1 MVGPGKSGAAQGGPG
16 DGGSPFLF
24 TSSSDFMFFFF
35 FNKTVFQILGFN
47 TRFFIS
53 LLNRILF
60 VIVYLLGHT
69 LGNLIALV
77 STSTLTLG
85 RTIDEKSGLSAPPD
99 NRTERKICPPNT
111 PRLSW

>member
-1 MVGPGKSGAAQGGPG
+1 MPISIYQFVI
-16 DGGSPFLF
+16 FRHF
-24 TSSSDFMFFFF
+24 VIF
-35 FNKTVFQILGFN
+35 FNKRAFQMLGFN

-53 LLNRILF
+53 LLNRLIF

-85 RTIDEKSGLSAPPD
+85 RTIDEKSGLWAPPD
-99 NRTERKICPPNT
+99 NRTERKI
-111 PRLSW
+111 